1 MISKRTA
8 SAGLLIAIVLLAGC
22 ATLSVRSDVGAD
34 GTIEEYQ
41 LELETPQQ
49 VYTLLNDQAKSNGYD
64 SFRDSLLSNVSNESI
79 ENVESNLN
87 RSGRNATLSITLEG
101 YTPPNNTSIIINK
114 SNGTMEYSDRQ
125 FINESLDTG
134 QEDNSTSINVNYQ
147 LEMPGKIKNSTSNN
161 VSGNTATWNGTY
173 ESLSDTPIYAKSEV
187 SESSSA
193 FGPGL
198 GIGAAV
204 AALLTV
210 GSVAYRYR
218 S

>member
-8 SAGLLIAIVLLAGC
+8 AAGLLIAIVLLAGC

-49 VYTLLNDQAKSNGYD
+49 VYTFLNDEAKSNGYD
-64 SFRDSLLSNVSNESI
+64 SFRDQLLSNVSNDSA
-79 ENVESNLN
+79 ENIRTNVN
-87 RSGRNATLSITLEG
+87 RSGRNATVTITLEG
-101 YTPPNNTSIIINK
+101 YTPPNGTPIVINK

-125 FINESLDTG
+125 FLNESLSSSQD
-134 QEDNSTSINVNYQ
+134 ESSASINVNYH
-147 LEMPGKIKNSTSNN
+147 LEMPGKIVNSTSNN
-161 VSGNTATWNGTY
+161 VSGSSAEWHGTY
-173 ESLSDTPIYAKSEV
+173 QSLSGTPIYAKSKI
-187 SESSSA
+187 SESSSV

-204 AALLTV
+204 AALLAV
-210 GSVAYRYR
+210 GSLAYRHR
-218 S
+218 N